1 MRKTKNNRKTKQMKK
16 QIVTPTGEALYPHL
30 HEPDYK
36 FDESGVYQTRLI
48 LSEADYNSVKGQYDE
63 IYQAVYNTE
72 CEKAGK
78 ELKHNDS
85 DPFRECEEG
94 LYILA
99 KQPAEKNTRAHGL
112 IKFSIKAFNAQGK
125 LIQMPRVGTGSKLR
139 LALEPK
145 PWTVNGKFGVTLRL
159 RSVQIIDLVEY
170 GNESVFDEVEGGFS
184 GGEEFTNELTNE
196 ETPSQ
201 KDGDFSF

>member
-1 MRKTKNNRKTKQMKK
+1 MKK
-16 QIVTPTGEALYPHL
+16 QIVTPIGEALYPHL

-48 LSEADYNSVKGQYDE
+48 LGESEYNTVKGQYTE
-63 IYQAVYNTE
+63 VYEASYSSE

-78 ELKHNDS
+78 KLKHSESN
-85 DPFRECEEG
+85 PFREGEEG
-94 LYILA
+94 LYVLA

-125 LIQMPRVGTGSKLR
+125 LIQMPRVGSGSKLR

-145 PWTVNGKFGVTLRL
+145 PWVVNGKFGVSLRL

-184 GGEEFTNELTNE
+184 GGEEFTNEFTNE
-196 ETPSQ
+196 ETTSQ

>member
-1 MRKTKNNRKTKQMKK
+1 MKK
-16 QIVTPTGEALYPHL
+16 QLVTPIGEALYPHL

-36 FDESGVYQTRLI
+36 FDQAGVYQTRLI
-48 LSEADYNSVKGQYDE
+48 LEESDYNALKDQFQE
-63 IYQAVYNTE
+63 IYDASYKFACDQSGS
-72 CEKAGK
+72 K
-78 ELKHNDS
+78 LKHGDGN
-85 DPFRECEEG
+85 PFREGDEG

-99 KQPAEKNTRAHGL
+99 KQPAEKNTKKHGL
-112 IKFSIKAFNAQGK
+112 IKFNIKAFDSTGT
-125 LIQMPRVGTGSKLR
+125 LIKMPRVGTGSKLR

-145 PWTVNGKFGVTLRL
+145 PWVVSGKFGVTLRL

-184 GGEEFTNELTNE
+184 GGEEFTNEFTDE
-196 ETPSQ
+196 KTQSQ

>member
-1 MRKTKNNRKTKQMKK
+1 MKK
-16 QIVTPTGEALYPHL
+16 QLVTPIGEALYPHL

-36 FDESGVYQTRLI
+36 FDQAGVYQTRLI
-48 LSEADYNSVKGQYDE
+48 LEESDYNALKGQFQE
-63 IYQAVYNTE
+63 IYDAAYKSACEQAGN
-72 CEKAGK
+72 K
-78 ELKHNDS
+78 LKHGEGN
-85 DPFRECEEG
+85 PFREGDEG

-99 KQPAEKNTRAHGL
+99 KQPAEKNTKKHGL
-112 IKFSIKAFNAQGK
+112 IKFNIKAFDSAGK
-125 LIQMPRVGTGSKLR
+125 LIKMPRVGTGSKLR

-145 PWTVNGKFGVTLRL
+145 PWAVSGKFGVTLRL

-184 GGEEFTNELTNE
+184 GGEEFTNEFTDE
-196 ETPSQ
+196 KAQSK

>member
-1 MRKTKNNRKTKQMKK
+1 MKK
-16 QIVTPTGEALYPHL
+16 QIVTPIGEALYPHL

-48 LSEADYNSVKGQYDE
+48 LGESEYNTVKGQYTE
-63 IYQAVYNTE
+63 VYEASYSSE

-78 ELKHNDS
+78 KLKHSESN
-85 DPFRECEEG
+85 PFREGEEG

-125 LIQMPRVGTGSKLR
+125 LIQMPRVGSGSKLR

-145 PWTVNGKFGVTLRL
+145 PWVVNGKFGVSLRL

-184 GGEEFTNELTNE
+184 GGEEFTNEFTNE
-196 ETPSQ
+196 ETTSQ